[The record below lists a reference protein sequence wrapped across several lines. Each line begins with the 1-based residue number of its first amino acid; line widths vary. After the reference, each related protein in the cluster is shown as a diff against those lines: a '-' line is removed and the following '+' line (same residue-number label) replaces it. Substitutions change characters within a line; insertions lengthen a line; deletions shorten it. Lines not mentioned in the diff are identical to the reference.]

1 MSSFVG
7 KILSE
12 FLHDSLSTNIK
23 DISLRGSELA
33 VLSTENNK
41 STITMYKLYLT
52 NQESYFSPVLKTR
65 AGRSRIE
72 GARGEDEYIVNNDED
87 GVDDEEEDELY
98 ADVQNLDID
107 SNQN

>member
-1 MSSFVG
+1 
-7 KILSE
+7 
-12 FLHDSLSTNIK
+12 
-23 DISLRGSELA
+23 
-33 VLSTENNK
+33 
-41 STITMYKLYLT
+41 MYKLYLT